1 MSRPA
6 RLAVEDG
13 PEVLHGIFEVSRET
27 VERLTTYVNLLLHWQ
42 KAQNLVAPSTLPE
55 AWRRHV
61 ADSLQVV
68 AMAPDAAR
76 WADLGSGAG
85 FPGLVTAMVQME
97 RLPGA
102 HVHLIE
108 SNSRKAAFLRTV
120 IRETGCPATVHA
132 SRIEDVSGELA
143 GEIDAVSARA
153 LADLSELLA
162 YTEPFQN
169 HGAPAIF
176 HKGKNFRDEVARA
189 AHAWEFDLVERESL
203 IDPDSRLLMISG
215 LRPRGAT
222 GKGQTG

>member
-68 AMAPDAAR
+68 ALAPDAAR

-85 FPGLVTAMVQME
+85 FPGLVVALLHRGPVTLVEE
-97 RLPGA
+97 RRLRVEFLHASAGQAGLLARYCPLPG
-102 HVHLIE
+102 
-108 SNSRKAAFLRTV
+108 
-120 IRETGCPATVHA
+120 
-132 SRIEDVSGELA
+132 
-143 GEIDAVSARA
+143 
-153 LADLSELLA
+153 
-162 YTEPFQN
+162 Q
-169 HGAPAIF
+169 
-176 HKGKNFRDEVARA
+176 
-189 AHAWEFDLVERESL
+189 
-203 IDPDSRLLMISG
+203 
-215 LRPRGAT
+215 
-222 GKGQTG
+222 